1 MRNEILRTIRFQL
14 KYRFKSISVTIGKYN
29 SQATKLA
36 PLANMAENSHVV
48 ASSRSAHRLDD
59 PCKIRTADVLNAD
72 NDKRQFSD
80 LHFPEKIST
89 GLASAGFLRPS
100 PVQWAALPL
109 AKIGVD
115 LIVQSKSGTGKTLVY
130 VVTALN
136 MIDTSV
142 SAVQAVILT
151 PTREI
156 AVQGARI
163 SLDIAAASMPDFKAA
178 TLIGGMSVVDDATK
192 LKRCHM
198 IVGTP
203 GRVRQLI
210 DEKYFKTEAVRF
222 FALDE
227 ADKML
232 ESSFKND
239 VTWIYN
245 QLPEVKQ
252 VMALSATYPD
262 SLANSLTS
270 LMRHPQHVRLDTASQ
285 VLIGLDQYVLHT
297 TFHPKPKYQLDIK
310 FSALLDVL
318 NSLTFSQCLIF
329 TNYSLSAQSI
339 CERLNGN
346 GWPAI
351 YIAAT
356 LQNQYERLQA
366 LNSLRQFTTRIMVT
380 TDLSARGV
388 DAANVTLVINFDIPW
403 DSRTFLHRSG
413 RAGRFGSRGI
423 NLSLASE
430 GDEADML
437 RKIVFRTGT
446 KIKTIPYQT
455 DSQTD
460 EKGDN
465 DSKVNEYELPDLWKS
480 DKDQIKLIIEKYH
493 VLEGLE
499 CPLEEFNVD
508 KQKNEKIVDK
518 DETKENEQPKKKKR
532 GNRKKKNKDQDAKPH
547 SHPSSTKTLKGDTAQ
562 FEVEGDNLDHNQ
574 NSQYG
579 RPNGHFLDENEAY
592 YDDTNYDYY
601 DYEDE
606 EYYEYDGEYDDY
618 YDENEYFDENYATN
632 DEYSIEPEIGAWQN
646 VLGVH
651 GLSKDSE
658 MCENKYEDDY
668 EGEAENFIIDHYKQ
682 ATGYEPPL
690 SKYNSNHSSKD
701 NLEEYEKAK
710 NMMAEYFKVK
720 LAKKSDERF
729 QKMLSYK
736 DMQLLA
742 DQIVTG
748 KDISNHAI
756 VNQKSIQNTEKGI
769 TFSTDSLVAA
779 VNTIKEYDDNQW
791 MHRVKSEAKKL
802 KAGDAIKSD
811 VGEQPSSKARTEPHS
826 KYISTPNSES
836 SFEKAK
842 NVLSEEIKFSEQNY
856 DHVSSFSN
864 DEPPSTSLTGLFSEK
879 EKPIKKSDRSI
890 VQTDVK
896 DRITGNKAKSN
907 TNSSKLG
914 PDGLPMWTP
923 VESKDDDI
931 VAGIPNCDDN
941 LEVFQKGNTFVFRG
955 PDSLPIFYLAV
966 YEISF
971 IKFYLYSIY

>member
-1 MRNEILRTIRFQL
+1 
-14 KYRFKSISVTIGKYN
+14 
-29 SQATKLA
+29 
-36 PLANMAENSHVV
+36 MAENSHVV

-59 PCKIRTADVLNAD
+59 PCKIRTADVLNPD

-252 VMALSATYPD
+252 VMALSATYPE
-262 SLANSLTS
+262 SLAKSLTS
-270 LMRHPQHVRLDTASQ
+270 LMRHPQHVRLDTESQ

-297 TFHPKPKYQLDIK
+297 TFHPKPKYQLDVK

-423 NLSLASE
+423 NLCLASE
-430 GDEADML
+430 GDETNML

-455 DSQTD
+455 DNQTD
-460 EKGDN
+460 EKGDK
-465 DSKVNEYELPDLWKS
+465 DSKVNQFELPDLWKS
-480 DKDQIKLIIEKYH
+480 DKDEIKCIIDTYE
-493 VLEGLE
+493 VLQGME

-508 KQKNEKIVDK
+508 KQKNEKTVDK

-532 GNRKKKNKDQDAKPH
+532 GNRKKKKKEQDANPH
-547 SHPSSTKTLKGDTAQ
+547 LHPLSTKTLEGNTAQ
-562 FEVEGDNLDHNQ
+562 FEVESDNLDHNQ
-574 NSQYG
+574 NQQYG
-579 RPNGHFLDENEAY
+579 HQNNYLLDENGAY
-592 YDDTNYDYY
+592 YDDPNCDYY

-606 EYYEYDGEYDDY
+606 EYYEYHGEYDDY
-618 YDENEYFDENYATN
+618 CDENEYFDENYAGN
-632 DEYSIEPEIGAWQN
+632 DEYSKEPEIGAWQN

-651 GLSKDSE
+651 GLSKESE
-658 MCENKYEDDY
+658 MCDNRSEDDY
-668 EGEAENFIIDHYKQ
+668 EGEAENFIIDHYKK
-682 ATGYEPPL
+682 ATGYEPPQ
-690 SKYNSNHSSKD
+690 SKHNTNHSSKD

-710 NMMAEYFKVK
+710 KMISEYLKVK
-720 LAKKSDERF
+720 LAKNSDEYF
-729 QKMLSYK
+729 QKMLSYEE
-736 DMQLLA
+736 MQLLA

-748 KDISNHAI
+748 KDLTNTTL
-756 VNQKSIQNTEKGI
+756 NQKSLQNTDKGI

-779 VNTIKEYDDNQW
+779 ANTIREYDNDQW
-791 MHRVKSEAKKL
+791 MQKVKLEGKKL
-802 KAGDAIKSD
+802 KAGDVTKSD
-811 VGEQPSSKARTEPHS
+811 IREQSFDNDYKTSKASTAPYCN
-826 KYISTPNSES
+826 YISPLNSES
-836 SFEKAK
+836 SFKSAK
-842 NVLSEEIKFSEQNY
+842 HVLSEEIKFLEQNN
-856 DHVSSFSN
+856 DHVSSYTN
-864 DEPPSTSLTGLFSEK
+864 DEASTTPLKELLSEK
-879 EKPIKKSDRSI
+879 EKPINKSDRSMG
-890 VQTDVK
+890 QTDVK
-896 DRITGNKAKSN
+896 KQITGNKAKRN
-907 TNSSKLG
+907 TDSIKLG

-923 VESKDDDI
+923 VETKDDDN
-931 VAGIPNCDDN
+931 VATAPNDDDN
-941 LEVFQKGNTFVFRG
+941 FMLKSLEVFQKGNTFVFR
-955 PDSLPIFYLAV
+955 LIPIRGWGNFDFYLIIYV
-966 YEISF
+966 TIL
-971 IKFYLYSIY
+971 IKFFFSMIK